1 MATLCNHIGTIF
13 LGTALCTF
21 VFLALLASKDDETR
35 ALEML
40 LIVVIAAVPVSV
52 AVFFYLAARQL
63 AV

>member
-1 MATLCNHIGTIF
+1 MATLCTHIGTLF
-13 LGTALCTF
+13 LGTAICALI
-21 VFLALLASKDDETR
+21 FLSLLTSRDEETR

-40 LIVVIAAVPVSV
+40 LIVVITAVPASI